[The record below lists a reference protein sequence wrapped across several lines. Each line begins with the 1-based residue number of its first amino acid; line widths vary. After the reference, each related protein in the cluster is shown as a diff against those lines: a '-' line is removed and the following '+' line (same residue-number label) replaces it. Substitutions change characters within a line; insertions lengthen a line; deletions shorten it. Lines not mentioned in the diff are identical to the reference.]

1 MDSNTNNYYCFPSHA
16 QYTFQETACHDT
28 KANFTRNLTTFPLH
42 YEFLMQWNEK
52 INLRSAIKFTVGH
65 CMKICRMKDVFK
77 NLILSVTQLR
87 STEDYLKNNIET
99 LPKED
104 FEKQMVIVKNAKEYI
119 DKLIECID
127 EDKLAALRKALSRR
141 NTKRDRIKRRK
152 KLVKKMFIIKFK
164 EKYEISRAIDEN
176 LKKLT
181 DNISKIKQEE
191 ATKREG
197 DIVLRDVLK
206 RKGDAKKNVSLIEAL
221 LKLRKARFNTAKG
234 RGGNVTESDA
244 IAFAVSMDKLKTMWT
259 ETINKYNTE
268 EKELRSMM
276 QDSSEVAQPVNSETE
291 AFDSISAWKR
301 IMFGERHLL
310 PQYNF
315 KGDMH
320 AFTGVR
326 SQWDSYVKEEG
337 TLLPV
342 GWLLPSPRIDTFNL
356 TVE

>member
-1 MDSNTNNYYCFPSHA
+1 MGSNTNNYCFPSHA
-16 QYTFQETACHDT
+16 QYTFQEKTCHVT
-28 KANFTRNLTTFPLH
+28 KANLTRNLTTLPSH
-42 YEFLMQWNEK
+42 YEFLKQWNEK
-52 INLRSAIKFTVGH
+52 INLRSAMKFTVGH
-65 CMKICRMKDVFK
+65 CMKVCQMKDIFK
-77 NLILSVTQLR
+77 NLILSVTRLK
-87 STEDYLKNNIET
+87 STEDFLKYNVET

-104 FEKQMVIVKNAKEYI
+104 WEKQMIIVKNAEEYI
-119 DKLIECID
+119 NKLIECID
-127 EDKLAALRKALSRR
+127 ENKLAALRKALSWR

-152 KLVKKMFIIKFK
+152 KLMKKMFIIKLKKKF
-164 EKYEISRAIDEN
+164 EISRAIDEN

-181 DNISKIKQEE
+181 DDISKIKQEE
-191 ATKREG
+191 AMKREG

-206 RKGDAKKNVSLIEAL
+206 RKGDAKKNLSLIEAL

-244 IAFAVSMDKLKTMWT
+244 VAFAVSMDKLKAMWT

-268 EKELRSMM
+268 EKELRSVM
-276 QDSSEVAQPVNSETE
+276 QESSEVAQHVHTETE
-291 AFDSISAWKR
+291 VFDSVSAWKR
-301 IMFGERHLL
+301 IMFGQRHLL

-320 AFTGVR
+320 AFTGIR
-326 SQWDSYVKEEG
+326 SQWDSYVNEEG

-356 TVE
+356 TIE